1 MGERIESDK
10 RPRINHSL
18 SCHCKKKKKEK
29 ITNAC
34 CFIDCI
40 FYIIVRIGELEGKS
54 PIRYTS
60 PYIRRLKR
68 NVEENNSKYDRFESI
83 FKVFSKFPFRN
94 HSNRDNDTNERNY
107 PAQLFSDR
115 QQPPRRLTSHFLPPK
130 VRIDDWEN
138 GFPFARRIAGKISL
152 FVFLLENVCPVY
164 SFVLR

>member
-40 FYIIVRIGELEGKS
+40 FYIIVWIEELEGKS

-83 FKVFSKFPFRN
+83 FKVFSKFPFQN

-107 PAQLFSDR
+107 PA
-115 QQPPRRLTSHFLPPK
+115 
-130 VRIDDWEN
+130 
-138 GFPFARRIAGKISL
+138 
-152 FVFLLENVCPVY
+152 
-164 SFVLR
+164 